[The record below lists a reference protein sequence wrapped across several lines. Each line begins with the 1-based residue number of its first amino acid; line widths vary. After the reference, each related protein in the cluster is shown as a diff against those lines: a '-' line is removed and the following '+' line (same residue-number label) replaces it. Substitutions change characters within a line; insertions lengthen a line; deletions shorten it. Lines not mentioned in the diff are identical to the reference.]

1 MISKASAFLRI
12 AAPLYLS
19 LSGVLSNYS
28 ITNTN
33 PKYADLHPVRTAI
46 YEKSFNSPSIIFI
59 IITVWVGF
67 ELARWLKN
75 KYGNPKQKELIKFI
89 LNQYRDKAFN
99 IQPGDPEDHHRV
111 TLFQF
116 KNRYVQL
123 RNSHWTGRAGFL
135 ARLQRLWPRSCL
147 VFFLRSGKLS
157 QSTNVVFPVY
167 DESDKTNGW
176 ASHVWSTG
184 CAAVVDHLPDTADGN
199 VKEYAIKT
207 KSTVDVIERYKDASR
222 SMPRAI
228 AAIPVEVN
236 GAAWGVLV
244 LDSRRPDGVSQD
256 SIDNF
261 KITVAAIQ
269 KILEVR
275 L

>member
-1 MISKASAFLRI
+1 M
-12 AAPLYLS
+12 PVYLS
-19 LSGVLSNYS
+19 LAGILSNHTVQDS
-28 ITNTN
+28 N
-33 PKYADLHPVRTAI
+33 PEYASLHPIRAAL
-46 YEKSFNSPSIIFI
+46 YEKAFNGPAFI
-59 IITVWVGF
+59 ISILSAWLLIEVITW
-67 ELARWLKN
+67 W
-75 KYGNPKQKELIKFI
+75 KYRRGNPKQKELIKFI
-89 LNQYRDKAFN
+89 LNQYREKAFN

-123 RNSHWTGRAGFL
+123 RSSHWTGRADFA

-184 CAAVVDHLPDTADGN
+184 CAAVVDQLPDTADGN